1 MSSLQDAPSDCSSVI
16 SMHYNKVMTI
26 LMPLASVFITAL
38 LIEIVL
44 RMTYVPPPK
53 VMQGPDLRNG
63 EYYQSDQLLGWRP
76 RPNVQG
82 VHDIP
87 GLFSSTFRTNRQG
100 LRGVRE
106 FPFERGKAAR
116 MVVVGDSFTWGY
128 GVNDEDVYVSK
139 LAELLPKVEIINL
152 GVTAYGP
159 SQELEYFKSEGVRY
173 RPDIVVLSFC
183 LNDIEEYEYK
193 SIKNGMSAGQ
203 DLAMYGRSSGNLKRW
218 VSERVYLYSF
228 IMDRINTSKAL
239 VNLLVRLGIKGEL
252 GGYEALDINLR
263 PSLKQYP
270 IELEEQ
276 WESTKSKLRM
286 IRDIAH
292 DQKARLVLVLIP
304 SRQSIEPTSFAHTIA
319 YTRYEPNDFDLDK
332 PYRLL
337 EQFALDEQI
346 EVINPVAAFVRA
358 NEGGNK
364 LYLANDSHFTPAG
377 HELFA
382 KEITTYLQTHPSS
395 AVSLK

>member
-1 MSSLQDAPSDCSSVI
+1 VI
-16 SMHYNKVMTI
+16 SKKCNRTI
-26 LMPLASVFITAL
+26 IALMPLLSVFITAL

-44 RMTYVPPPK
+44 RTTYVPPPK

-63 EYYQSDQLLGWRP
+63 EYYQSDQILGWRP
-76 RPNVQG
+76 RRNVQG
-82 VHDIP
+82 VHNIP
-87 GLFSSTFRTNRQG
+87 GQFSSTFRTNGQG

-106 FPFERGKAAR
+106 FHFERGKATR
-116 MVVVGDSFTWGY
+116 MVVLGDSFTWGY

-139 LAELLPKVEIINL
+139 LAELLPQMEIINL

-183 LNDIEEYEYK
+183 LNDIEEYEYRSLK
-193 SIKNGMSAGQ
+193 KKDMSALQ
-203 DLAMYGRSSGNLKRW
+203 DVAMYDRPGGNWKKW

-239 VNLLVRLGIKGEL
+239 VNMLVQLGIKGEL

-263 PSLKQYP
+263 PALKQYP
-270 IELEEQ
+270 VELEEQ

-286 IRDIAH
+286 IRDIVY

-304 SRQSIEPTSFAHTIA
+304 SRQSIESTAFAHTIA
-319 YTRYEPNDFDLDK
+319 YTKYEPKDFDLEK

-346 EVINPVAAFVRA
+346 EVANPVSAFVKS
-358 NEGGNK
+358 NGVGVK

-382 KEITTYLQTHPSS
+382 KEITTYLQTHSSS
-395 AVSLK
+395 AISLKKKAI

>member
-1 MSSLQDAPSDCSSVI
+1 MRI
-16 SMHYNKVMTI
+16 SKHYNRTI
-26 LMPLASVFITAL
+26 PIFMPLVSVFITTL

-44 RMTYVPPPK
+44 RVTYVPPAK

-82 VHDIP
+82 MHNIP
-87 GLFSSTFRTNRQG
+87 GQFSSTFRTNSQG
-100 LRGVRE
+100 LRGARE
-106 FPFERGKAAR
+106 FSFERGEATR

-159 SQELEYFKSEGVRY
+159 SQELEYFKSEGIRY

-193 SIKNGMSAGQ
+193 SVKNGIVRSAIHVG
-203 DLAMYGRSSGNLKRW
+203 GEESSGNWKGW
-218 VSERVYLYSF
+218 MSERIYLYSF

-239 VNLLVRLGIKGEL
+239 VNLLVQLGIKGEL

-286 IRDIAH
+286 IRDIAN
-292 DQKARLVLVLIP
+292 DQKTRLVLVLIP

-319 YTRYEPNDFDLDK
+319 YTKYEPNDFDLDK

-358 NEGGNK
+358 SEVGNK
-364 LYLANDSHFTPAG
+364 LYLTNDSHFTPAG

-382 KEITTYLQTHPSS
+382 KEITTYLQTHPLS